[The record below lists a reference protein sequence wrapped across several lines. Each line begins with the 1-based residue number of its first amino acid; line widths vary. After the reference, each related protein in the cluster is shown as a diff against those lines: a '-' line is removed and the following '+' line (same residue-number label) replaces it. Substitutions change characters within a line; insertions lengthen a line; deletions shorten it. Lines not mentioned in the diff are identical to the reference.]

1 QRPRERQAADPAGD
15 VSRDRDPGGPGA
27 ALDLHVAG
35 AREAVRADVR
45 AGLVRARFR
54 WRHRLDAHRQHQRPE
69 RDRRA
74 AAASPLRRRR
84 AGEPG
89 PRGAAPRADVP
100 RLRPGAW
107 HGRPGLEHR
116 RPQAPR
122 DRGAPGCADRI
133 VAGARITPAGRV
145 RRIVLAPRVRRP
157 AGAPGRQH
165 AAGTRQR
172 RAGVPADAP
181 VPRCVPG
188 RRARRRRWLH
198 ARVRSGRP
206 GGRVGRSDVRHPLPQ
221 GRRGKVALPGSVR
234 TGRPGDLRLVRA
246 PAARYYPHMERA
258 FGALTEQ
265 ELTELGIAIG
275 RELAGIARGVVVAL
289 RGELGAGKS
298 VLARAIARGVGVDA
312 PMPSPTFNLVFRYT
326 TPSGRT
332 VAHLDLYRLDDP
344 GDAWELGWEER
355 SDGEEIT
362 RGEWP
367 ERAGDL
373 LPADRWDIL
382 LRHGALPELRSV
394 TIEAV
399 GDAPPI
405 PVSLAERTWGAEAG

>member
-1 QRPRERQAADPAGD
+1 
-15 VSRDRDPGGPGA
+15 
-27 ALDLHVAG
+27 
-35 AREAVRADVR
+35 
-45 AGLVRARFR
+45 
-54 WRHRLDAHRQHQRPE
+54 
-69 RDRRA
+69 
-74 AAASPLRRRR
+74 
-84 AGEPG
+84 
-89 PRGAAPRADVP
+89 
-100 RLRPGAW
+100 
-107 HGRPGLEHR
+107 
-116 RPQAPR
+116 
-122 DRGAPGCADRI
+122 
-133 VAGARITPAGRV
+133 
-145 RRIVLAPRVRRP
+145 
-157 AGAPGRQH
+157 
-165 AAGTRQR
+165 
-172 RAGVPADAP
+172 
-181 VPRCVPG
+181 
-188 RRARRRRWLH
+188 
-198 ARVRSGRP
+198 
-206 GGRVGRSDVRHPLPQ
+206 
-221 GRRGKVALPGSVR
+221 
-234 TGRPGDLRLVRA
+234 
-246 PAARYYPHMERA
+246 MERA

-298 VLARAIARGVGVDA
+298 VLARAIARGAGVDA

-344 GDAWELGWEER
+344 DDVWELGWEEL

-362 RGEWP
+362 LVEWP